1 MSHITQR
8 LLPFYQE
15 GSDHEEGEDAD
26 GEEEDFEMAGDETSE
41 ESDSEE
47 LDEKGTAIQMEGII
61 KIRAHLCFPRQNCAQ
76 IVKKPHSELHVSFWG
91 CAENVQADLANI
103 TCEIAIKQKLI
114 DELENSQR
122 RLHTLKQQYEQK
134 LMMLQNKIRD
144 TQLERDKV
152 LHNMGKME
160 KLGSACSKRIKE
172 QRK

>member
-47 LDEKGTAIQMEGII
+47 LDEKGTAIQMEGSI

-91 CAENVQADLANI
+91 VQK
-103 TCEIAIKQKLI
+103 TFRPTWPT
-114 DELENSQR
+114 SPVR
-122 RLHTLKQQYEQK
+122 SPSSR
-134 LMMLQNKIRD
+134 
-144 TQLERDKV
+144 
-152 LHNMGKME
+152 
-160 KLGSACSKRIKE
+160 S
-172 QRK
+172 